1 MYKIIFKSREQL
13 IEKIQAQLGEAQRN
27 FDSLLRELPNR
38 EEYDKTYIRRRIH
51 HAFEFFTENILF
63 QDDSRSRSFCHVTM
77 ISDIGQR
84 LVVLP
89 MLNNMMQFATSI
101 FTSQTTDI
109 DGFIQRYQYYYN
121 IKEYLNVIAKLL
133 CSNQYVFEFN
143 AYRVPISLETLQEN
157 EHMELFQDEIR
168 TSYEQTCLAMRGRKF
183 GKS

>member
-1 MYKIIFKSREQL
+1 
-13 IEKIQAQLGEAQRN
+13 
-27 FDSLLRELPNR
+27 
-38 EEYDKTYIRRRIH
+38 
-51 HAFEFFTENILF
+51 
-63 QDDSRSRSFCHVTM
+63 M

-101 FTSQTTDI
+101 LTSQTTDI

-143 AYRVPISLETLQEN
+143 AYHVPISLETLQEN

-168 TSYEQTCLAMRGRKF
+168 TAYEQTCMAMRGRKF